1 MSILRGKSENKLKK
15 YMQKYILVT
24 GGTKGIGR
32 AIIEKFAAEGFHII
46 TCARNEA
53 ELRALKLDIEQKYTF
68 SKVYYQA
75 TDVSD
80 QEALEAFIAYVKGLK
95 IRLDVLV
102 NNAGIFIP
110 GTIIGESNSVLPYM
124 LATNLNSAY
133 LITKAFV
140 EDMMR
145 RRSGH
150 IFMMCSTASI
160 TAYTN
165 GGSYCV
171 SKFAL
176 YGLSKVLREELK
188 PHGVKV
194 TAILPGATYT
204 ASWEGVDLPAER
216 FMKPEDVASAIS
228 NAYGMSAGAVAE
240 EILIRPQLGDI
251 EN

>member
-1 MSILRGKSENKLKK
+1 
-15 YMQKYILVT
+15 MQRYILVT

-46 TCARNEA
+46 TCARSEA
-53 ELRALKLDIEQKYTF
+53 ELKALKLDIERKYTF
-68 SKVYYQA
+68 SEVFYRA

-80 QEALEAFIAYVKGLK
+80 REALEAFIAYVRSLK

-102 NNAGIFIP
+102 NNAGVFMP
-110 GTIIGESNSVLPYM
+110 GTIIGESNSALPYL

-133 LITKAFV
+133 FLTKAFV

-160 TAYTN
+160 MAYTN

-194 TAILPGATYT
+194 TAVLPGATYT
-204 ASWEGVDLPAER
+204 ASWEGVDLPPER

-228 NAYGMSAGAVAE
+228 NAYGMSAGAVVE

-251 EN
+251 ES

>member
-1 MSILRGKSENKLKK
+1 
-15 YMQKYILVT
+15 MQKYILVT

-32 AIIEKFAAEGFHII
+32 AIIEKFAADGFHII
-46 TCARNEA
+46 TCARHE
-53 ELRALKLDIEQKYTF
+53 EDLKALKLDIERKFTF
-68 SKVYYQA
+68 SKVFYRA
-75 TDVSD
+75 TDVSEP
-80 QEALEAFIAYVKGLK
+80 EALEAFITYVKSLN

-102 NNAGIFIP
+102 NNAGVFIP
-110 GTIIGESNSVLPYM
+110 GTITGESNTVLPYM

-140 EDMMR
+140 EDMIR

-188 PHGVKV
+188 LHGVKV

-204 ASWEGVDLPAER
+204 ASWEGVDLPPER

-228 NAYGMSAGAVAE
+228 NAYCMSASAVAE

-251 EN
+251 ES

>member
-1 MSILRGKSENKLKK
+1 
-15 YMQKYILVT
+15 MQKYILVT

-32 AIIEKFAAEGFHII
+32 AIIEKFAADGFHII
-46 TCARNEA
+46 TCARSESA
-53 ELRALKLDIEQKYTF
+53 LRALKLDIEQKYTF
-68 SKVYYQA
+68 SKVFYLA
-75 TDVSD
+75 TDLSD
-80 QEALEAFIAYVKGLK
+80 QASLKAFISYVQNLK
-95 IRLDVLV
+95 VKLDVLV
-102 NNAGIFIP
+102 NNAGVFLP
-110 GTIIGESNSVLPYM
+110 GTIIGESDSVLPY
-124 LATNLNSAY
+124 LLSTNLTSAY
-133 LITKAFV
+133 LLTKAVV
-140 EDMMR
+140 EEMMR
-145 RRSGH
+145 RKSGH

-194 TAILPGATYT
+194 TAVLPGATFT
-204 ASWEGVDLPAER
+204 ASWEGVDLPIER
-216 FMKPEDVASAIS
+216 FMKAEDVASAVS
-228 NAYGMSAGAVAE
+228 NAYGMSAGAVVE